1 MRASSPPLRIAVI
14 GGSLT
19 GCTAAIELARGGFDV
34 TLFERSG
41 EELKDR
47 GAGIGVPPSVVETY
61 IARGLLPQEV
71 PYFPAGNFVRR
82 WRTPDTLDYGKLA
95 WRQPTSLCLLNW
107 GMLYRELRRRV
118 PDGVYRTGHRVIGM
132 QQEREGVTLTI
143 AGYGEQHFDLV
154 VCADGYAS
162 LGRRVLYPDIEVG
175 YAGYVLWRGNLD
187 ESRLA
192 EPAVLE
198 SGIHAVG
205 YAGGHGVFYFVPGAD
220 GSTAPGNR
228 LVNWGMY
235 VPVPDLESFMVDKTG
250 RVHEGSLPPGAMAL
264 TTEAELKTAAG
275 DRLPR
280 FYAGIAQAAV
290 DTYAYAIGDC
300 QVPSYARGRI
310 CLAGDAGSFAR
321 PHTGTGAFKGV
332 NDAIALREALTSGRA
347 LGVALDDW
355 GRERAEANNK
365 LVQFGNQLGQALV
378 KEIPDWSCMDEAAME
393 RWFNAIVTIN
403 TEVFTDA
410 RRAG

>member
-1 MRASSPPLRIAVI
+1 MRAPSSSLRIAVV

-19 GCTAAIELARGGFDV
+19 GCTAAIELARGGFQV

-61 IARGLLPQEV
+61 IERDLLPQEV

-82 WRTPDTLDYGKLA
+82 WRTPETADYGHLA

-107 GMLYRELRRRV
+107 GMLYRELRQRV
-118 PDGVYRTGHRVIGM
+118 PEGVYRTGHRVIGM
-132 QQEREGVTLTI
+132 RQDGDGVMLAI
-143 AGYGEQHFDLV
+143 AGHGEQHFDLV

-162 LGRRVLYPDIEVG
+162 LGRRVLYPDIDVG

-192 EPAVLE
+192 EPEVLE

-220 GSTAPGNR
+220 GSTAPGRR

-264 TTEAELKTAAG
+264 TTEAELKTAAA

-290 DTYAYAIGDC
+290 DTYAYALGDC
-300 QVPSYARGRI
+300 QVPNYAQGRI

-347 LGVALDDW
+347 LDAALDDW
-355 GRERAEANNK
+355 GRARAEANNK

-378 KEIPDWSCMDEAAME
+378 QEIPDWSRMDEPAME
-393 RWFNAIVTIN
+393 RWFNGIVTIN